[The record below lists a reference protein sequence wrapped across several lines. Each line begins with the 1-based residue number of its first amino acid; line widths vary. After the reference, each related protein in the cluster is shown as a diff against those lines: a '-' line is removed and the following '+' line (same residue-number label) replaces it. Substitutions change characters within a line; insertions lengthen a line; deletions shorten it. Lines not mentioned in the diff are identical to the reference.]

1 MHASIMGEWPAIR
14 WGVHEWASGRQD
26 RTHFA
31 SRGSSG
37 VGLFNKRFAVSRRS
51 IEIKH
56 LGQMCCVSVAGS
68 PLTSIGQ
75 RSP

>member
-31 SRGSSG
+31 SPEVPESDFSTKD
-37 VGLFNKRFAVSRRS
+37 LQS
-51 IEIKH
+51 
-56 LGQMCCVSVAGS
+56 AGALLKS
-68 PLTSIGQ
+68 NT
-75 RSP
+75 